1 MRSIFPVAAG
11 WFLLFNFLYILK
23 KIFGVNTNYWY
34 IYKKNVMARN
44 TSILL
49 GDHFEEFISTKVS
62 SGKYNSA
69 SEVIRTALRLLE
81 AEEFKMKDLN
91 KALSQGEKSG
101 MEKSF
106 DPKMNLKKL
115 HARFL

>member
-1 MRSIFPVAAG
+1 ME
-11 WFLLFNFLYILK
+11 
-23 KIFGVNTNYWY
+23 KIPNCWY
-34 IYKKNVMARN
+34 FYKKKPMARN

-49 GDHFEEFISTKVS
+49 GEHFEDFISTKIS

-81 AEEFKMKDLN
+81 AEESKMKYLN

-101 MEKSF
+101 FEKNF
-106 DPKMNLKKL
+106 DPKTHLKKL
-115 HARFL
+115 RSKFL

>member
-1 MRSIFPVAAG
+1 MA
-11 WFLLFNFLYILK
+11 
-23 KIFGVNTNYWY
+23 KI
-34 IYKKNVMARN
+34 

-49 GDHFEEFISTKVS
+49 GEYYEEYISSKIS

-81 AEEFKMKDLN
+81 LEESNIKDLN

-101 MEKSF
+101 IEKNF
-106 DPKMNLKKL
+106 EPKENLKKL
-115 HARFL
+115 LSKFS